1 MQQLPQRLRLERG
14 VGIVEGMIAL
24 GILAFGLLA
33 MTRLQGRTVA
43 QATESQARLLA
54 TQYSD
59 ELLST
64 ALVDSGNA
72 PCYTLPQ
79 SGACGSATARTN
91 TAAWALRVAA
101 ALPAPVATT
110 STYNSGTGRITVGI
124 SWTTRDQDASMSTA
138 DKTRHIEAITDV
150 RY

>member
-1 MQQLPQRLRLERG
+1 MQQPPQRLRLARG
-14 VGIVEGMIAL
+14 VGIIEAMIAL

-59 ELLST
+59 ELLGT
-64 ALVDSGNA
+64 ALVDTGNA

-79 SGACGSATARTN
+79 AGTCGSTTAKAN

-101 ALPAPVATT
+101 ALPAPVTAS
-110 STYNSGTGRITVGI
+110 STYDSGTGRITVGI
-124 SWTTRDQDASMSTA
+124 TWTTRDQDASMSTA
-138 DKTRHIEAITDV
+138 DKTRRIEAITDV